1 MKKSPILLAA
11 LLTLAAC
18 TGKAPEQ
25 DALAEV
31 MLKGDVLR
39 AMCTADDILRLQY
52 ALDRGTD
59 AGYRPVT
66 LTDADFAWL
75 ATLGLPDSRLLFCDA
90 VE

>member
-1 MKKSPILLAA
+1 MTPL
-11 LLTLAAC
+11 
-18 TGKAPEQ
+18 Q
-25 DALAEV
+25 RDLAEV

-39 AMCTADDILRLQY
+39 AMCAADDILRLQY

-90 VE
+90 VEYLSDPRIRPFVER